1 MEIQLS
7 HIGKRYNREWIFR
20 HVDYCFKS
28 KEKHA
33 IVGSNGSGKSTLLQI
48 IAGALLHSEGEM
60 TFTHSTNNEIIKPET
75 VYQHIAY
82 AAPYLELLEEMT
94 AKEMFDFHSR
104 FKTMTTDLTSVL
116 NTVGLQ
122 NAQNKQIRYFSSG
135 MKQRLKLGLA
145 FFSDASILLLDEPTT
160 NLDQSGIADYLQLI
174 SSQTQNRTVI
184 ICSNDKT
191 EYSFCNHL
199 LQIDQYKTAS
209 VVS

>member
-20 HVDYCFKS
+20 NVDYTFKS

-33 IVGSNGSGKSTLLQI
+33 IVGANGSGKSTLLQI
-48 IAGALLHSEGEM
+48 IAGALLHSEGEI
-60 TFTHSTNNEIIKPET
+60 TFTQSTNNEIIKPET
-75 VYQHIAY
+75 VYQNIAFS
-82 AAPYLELLEEMT
+82 APYLELLEELT

-104 FKTMTTDLTSVL
+104 FKNMTSDLTDLL

-122 NAQNKQIRYFSSG
+122 NAKNKQIRYFSSG

-145 FFSDASILLLDEPTT
+145 FFSNASVLLLDEPTT
-160 NLDQSGIADYLQLI
+160 NLDQSGMDDYLQLI

-191 EYSFCNHL
+191 EYSFCKHL
-199 LQIDQYKTAS
+199 LQIDEYKTGTGIS
-209 VVS
+209 

>member
-20 HVDYCFKS
+20 NVDYCFQS

-33 IVGSNGSGKSTLLQI
+33 IVGANGSGKSTLLQI

-60 TFTHSTNNEIIKPET
+60 TFTHSIHNEIIKPEN

-94 AKEMFDFHSR
+94 AKEMYDFHCR
-104 FKTMTTDLTSVL
+104 FKNMTASLSDVL
-116 NTVGLQ
+116 NAVGLP
-122 NAQNKQIRYFSSG
+122 NAQHKQIRYFSSG

-145 FFSDASILLLDEPTT
+145 FFSDTAVLLLDEPTT

-184 ICSNDKT
+184 VCSNDKT
-191 EYSFCNHL
+191 EYSFCKHL
-199 LQIDQYKTAS
+199 LQIDQYKTPTA
-209 VVS
+209 VS